1 MTNNCK
7 NCNHYKRL
15 YRLFMYQYYK
25 SKQRYCAFKDCLIVP
40 TNNCAH
46 WQKKKYEYDIS
57 VERLDK
63 TLADVQYIIANADE
77 ERDT

>member
-1 MTNNCK
+1 
-7 NCNHYKRL
+7 
-15 YRLFMYQYYK
+15 MYQYYK

-63 TLADVQYIIANADE
+63 TLADVQYIIDNADE